1 MSYRSILCTVIVS
14 PISTH
19 QVFSDH
25 QRASSRFRNEVF
37 DRCGWYLL
45 GDLDD
50 PRMKKQAARE
60 AACMV
65 GSVPN
70 RQPTWATRF
79 WPSASAAVVGCAGN

>member
-1 MSYRSILCTVIVS
+1 MYVDSDRQVTLKTIHVLSLHLCTVIIS
-14 PISTH
+14 LISTH

-50 PRMKKQAARE
+50 PRMKKQAA
-60 AACMV
+60 V
-65 GSVPN
+65 
-70 RQPTWATRF
+70 
-79 WPSASAAVVGCAGN
+79 

>member
-1 MSYRSILCTVIVS
+1 MRSCRVELQCTWIATGKSRYKQFMSYRSILCTVIVS

-50 PRMKKQAARE
+50 PRMKKQAA
-60 AACMV
+60 V
-65 GSVPN
+65 
-70 RQPTWATRF
+70 
-79 WPSASAAVVGCAGN
+79 